1 MYFLVWLLAF
11 MFNLLIS
18 DRKHPQLRVNP
29 FEVVDCQQYIY
40 FHIDIDRAKARCH

>member
-29 FEVVDCQQYIY
+29 F
-40 FHIDIDRAKARCH
+40 